1 MRNNLFLLS
10 NSVQPDQAYLEHARD
25 ALFEFLED
33 ERRVLFVPYARVDY
47 DNYTASVQQALA
59 PLGIAVEGVHAAGDP
74 YQSLVE
80 ARVVYVGGGNSFRLL
95 KMLQSYQ
102 TLDII
107 RQRVQNGELRY
118 MGVSAGSNM
127 ACPSLRTTN
136 DMPIVQPTSFN
147 ALGLLPFQ
155 INPHYLDPDPN
166 STHMGETREMRIEEF
181 LEENDVPVLGLR
193 EGSWLRRREDEL
205 VLDGIIGARL
215 FMRNRQPCEI
225 APGTNLSWLLEV
237 PSYFDRSLPMT
248 QA

>member
-10 NSVQPDQAYLEHARD
+10 NTIQPGQTYLEYAHD
-25 ALFEFLED
+25 ALFEFLGD
-33 ERRVLFVPYARVDY
+33 ERHLLFVPYAVVDY
-47 DNYTASVQQALA
+47 DNYTASIQQALA
-59 PLGIAVEGVHAAGDP
+59 PLGIAVEGVHTASDP
-74 YQSLVE
+74 RQSLAE

-95 KMLQSYQ
+95 KTLQSYRM
-102 TLDII
+102 LDII
-107 RQRVQNGELRY
+107 RQRVQNGEMRY
-118 MGVSAGSNM
+118 MGASAGSNM

-136 DMPIVQPTSFN
+136 DMPIVQPVSFN
-147 ALGLLPFQ
+147 ALDLLPFQ

-215 FMRNRQPCEI
+215 FMRNTQPREL

-237 PSYFDRSLPMT
+237 SSHFDRSMPMT